1 MAEQKNKRQSLNN
14 TDFKELIF
22 SGVHTVALLIYNE
35 QGIDRILTMDIK
47 KLIEETLNALSNNQS
62 LSEVSS
68 KIKIIVRLLG
78 NNELKSWYNCE
89 FVTGYTDK
97 ELPEYRKSKA
107 ADIRADYLV
116 PHGFGVMQLTGQS
129 VPMANLGPER
139 YNDIMSIEFRDTIS
153 SIIEYNKHVDS
164 ISMSLTPYELAM
176 VQKVLGNAQIQ
187 NARKL
192 ISPSSLQTIIDNV
205 QNRIIDLFMDLD
217 ETFFNGELDITS
229 TSTKERMHQVII
241 QNLNAGIVLT
251 GNGSIDASN
260 TNIAANVTNPLS
272 SDVIAKISSF
282 IDEIDKIVKD
292 NDKEHDE
299 IAQEIVDI
307 RTELAK
313 PNPQKNFLKKSFKAI
328 AWGASVSIKAAIE
341 EVVASAVKL
350 LY

>member
-1 MAEQKNKRQSLNN
+1 
-14 TDFKELIF
+14 
-22 SGVHTVALLIYNE
+22 
-35 QGIDRILTMDIK
+35 MDIK

-62 LSEVSS
+62 LPEVSS
-68 KIKIIVRLLG
+68 KIQIIVRLLG
-78 NNELKSWYNCE
+78 NNELKSWYSCE
-89 FVTGYTDK
+89 FVTGYADK

-107 ADIRADYLV
+107 VDIRADYLV

-153 SIIEYNKHVDS
+153 SIVEYNKHFDS
-164 ISMSLTPYELAM
+164 ISLSLTPYEMAM

-217 ETFFNGELDITS
+217 EQFFNGELDITS
-229 TSTKERMHQVII
+229 TATKERMHQVII
-241 QNLNAGIVLT
+241 QNLNAGIVQT

-260 TNIAANVTNPLS
+260 TNIATNVTNPLS
-272 SDVIAKISSF
+272 SDVISKISLF
-282 IDEIDKIVKD
+282 IDEIDKIIKD
-292 NDKEHDE
+292 NDEEHDE

-307 RTELAK
+307 RSELAK

-341 EVVASAVKL
+341 EVVARAVKQ

>member
-1 MAEQKNKRQSLNN
+1 
-14 TDFKELIF
+14 
-22 SGVHTVALLIYNE
+22 
-35 QGIDRILTMDIK
+35 MDIK

-217 ETFFNGELDITS
+217 EKFFNGELDITS

-241 QNLNAGIVLT
+241 QNLKAGIVQT

-272 SDVIAKISSF
+272 SDVISKISSC